1 MFCNDVY
8 GKIIYKRVDICIYIT
23 DSLCCTPKT
32 NRTLEIN
39 FVLSCAQSL
48 SPAQLFVTSW
58 TAARQVPLSMGTL
71 QARIREWVAIPP
83 PGYLPNPGIEPRSPS
98 LQVDSLPTTHPEY
111 WSGQSTPS
119 PRDLLDPGVELGSPA
134 LQTDSLPSQLPEK
147 PKINYPPININF
159 FFKKEKNKVNC
170 QLFEDSQYY
179 LKSYEKFC
187 SISLFILPSIS

>member
-1 MFCNDVY
+1 MFYNDVY

-58 TAARQVPLSMGTL
+58 TAACQVPLSMGTL

-119 PRDLLDPGVELGSPA
+119 PGDLLDPEVELGSPP
-134 LQTDSLPSQLPEK
+134 LQTDSLPSELPAK

-159 FFKKEKNKVNC
+159 FSKKKRIKLIVN
-170 QLFEDSQYY
+170 F
-179 LKSYEKFC
+179 LK
-187 SISLFILPSIS
+187 IHNTT